1 MNRPMLNSIEE
12 YSHPTSKTAQETV
25 AIAGRVSLIS
35 EVVLIEE
42 SQTQN
47 LLPASLLAI
56 ILERAL
62 SFLAP
67 NPLSSPYGVGS
78 GERGSSMYRV
88 KSYRA

>member
-1 MNRPMLNSIEE
+1 MLNSIEE
-12 YSHPTSKTAQETV
+12 CSHPTSNTAQETV
-25 AIAGRVSLIS
+25 ATAGRVSLIS

-78 GERGSSMYRV
+78 GERGSSMYPVR
-88 KSYRA
+88 SYRA

>member
-1 MNRPMLNSIEE
+1 MNNPMLSSTEE
-12 YSHPTSKTAQETV
+12 YSQPTNKTAQEMV
-25 AIAGRVSLIS
+25 ATAGSVNLIS
-35 EVVLIEE
+35 DVVRMDE

-56 ILERAL
+56 ILESAL

-78 GERGSSMYRV
+78 GDRGVSMYRV
-88 KSYRA
+88 KGYRA

>member
-1 MNRPMLNSIEE
+1 MNNPMLSSTEE
-12 YSHPTSKTAQETV
+12 YSHPTNKTAQEMV
-25 AIAGRVSLIS
+25 AIGGSVNLFSD
-35 EVVLIEE
+35 VVRMDE

-56 ILERAL
+56 ILESAL

-78 GERGSSMYRV
+78 GDRGPSMYRV
-88 KSYRA
+88 KGYRA